1 MKREDNTQKDNTQ
14 KDNTQKDNIK
24 KTIQLDENK
33 KRKWCVGEQGKNV
46 EQKDFV
52 VQLSKKRF

>member
-1 MKREDNTQKDNTQ
+1 MKREDNTQ

-33 KRKWCVGEQGKNV
+33 KWKWCVGEQEKNV
-46 EQKDFV
+46 KQKDFV
-52 VQLSKKRF
+52 VQVSKKRF